1 MFDMKEEWGNL
12 INIAQDIGGVVDED
26 EDYSDEG
33 GPRSKPWIRI
43 RIWTRNEDEDDLSI
57 APKHVS
63 YDTQDPTE
71 ALPFSPTEERADEED
86 QGLTNHERTVS
97 TQNKLMCGADGIKER
112 WKALRARCEWTSV
125 DNAGFIAQEQADHQ
139 ETKKSLRHGGDQDIG
154 GVVDK
159 DGEDTGVSEDHDD
172 DHPTPPRLFLE
183 QADEEEEEE
192 DQSIT
197 NDIVENNG
205 KH

>member
-33 GPRSKPWIRI
+33 GPRPKPWIRV
-43 RIWTRNEDEDDLSI
+43 RIWRNEDEDDLSI

-71 ALPFSPTEERADEED
+71 ALPFSPTEERADEEED

-97 TQNKLMCGADGIKER
+97 TQNRLVDSFLTLIVPDVRCR
-112 WKALRARCEWTSV
+112 WNQGTVECVE
-125 DNAGFIAQEQADHQ
+125 N
-139 ETKKSLRHGGDQDIG
+139 SLRM
-154 GVVDK
+154 
-159 DGEDTGVSEDHDD
+159 
-172 DHPTPPRLFLE
+172 
-183 QADEEEEEE
+183 DECR
-192 DQSIT
+192 
-197 NDIVENNG
+197 
-205 KH
+205 